1 MLSVM
6 PPLRLER
13 ISFSFSFFVV
23 RLDNSSILVAP
34 KLLSIR
40 ESSITPVVPFYFPK
54 YLPVL
59 TRDACFD
66 TYTVRVCLSTSGQ
79 GITWAAPHHD
89 RHTEEHG
96 VLSLPLASVPT
107 TSYCLLSMSV
117 SHRCACTWCLLQYSS
132 QRHHSHSKPRTASG
146 NNSKLSSH
154 PIS

>member
-1 MLSVM
+1 MLSVT
-6 PPLRLER
+6 PPLRQER

-23 RLDNSSILVAP
+23 RLDNNSILVAP
-34 KLLSIR
+34 KLLPIR
-40 ESSITPVVPFYFPK
+40 ESSITLVVPFYFPK

-59 TRDACFD
+59 TCDACFD
-66 TYTVRVCLSTSGQ
+66 TYTVRVWLSASGQ
-79 GITWAAPHHD
+79 GITWAALHQD

-96 VLSLPLASVPT
+96 VLSLPFASLPT

-117 SHRCACTWCLLQYSS
+117 SHRCACTWCPQYSS